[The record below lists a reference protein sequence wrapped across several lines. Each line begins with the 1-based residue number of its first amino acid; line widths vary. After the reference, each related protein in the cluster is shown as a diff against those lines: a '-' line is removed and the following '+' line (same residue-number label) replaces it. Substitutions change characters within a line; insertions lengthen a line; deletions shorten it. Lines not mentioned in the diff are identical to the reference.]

1 MKAIKELKS
10 EALNALEGNWGKAAV
25 ATIIYFIVIYVGD
38 LVKLV
43 DLSEWM
49 ALVSLVWLLVV
60 SPVNVCYANSI
71 RVFTKS
77 GNNDFTG
84 TMFRLLS
91 DGYLHYLKGM
101 LLMYLYIFLY
111 SLLCVI
117 PGIMMALNYAMVPYI
132 LVENP
137 ELSLN
142 DALKLSRNMMYGHR
156 WELVKL
162 YLSFI
167 GWIILSIFT
176 LGIGYLWLNPYI
188 FATLSGFYDEVK
200 QKYESSLVVE

>member
-1 MKAIKELKS
+1 
-10 EALNALEGNWGKAAV
+10 
-25 ATIIYFIVIYVGD
+25 
-38 LVKLV
+38 
-43 DLSEWM
+43 
-49 ALVSLVWLLVV
+49 
-60 SPVNVCYANSI
+60 
-71 RVFTKS
+71 
-77 GNNDFTG
+77 
-84 TMFRLLS
+84 
-91 DGYLHYLKGM
+91 
-101 LLMYLYIFLY
+101 
-111 SLLCVI
+111 
-117 PGIMMALNYAMVPYI
+117 MVPYI

-188 FATLSGFYDEVK
+188 FATLAGFYDEVK
-200 QKYESSLVVE
+200 RKYESSLVVE